1 MVGVVAILNIHILE
15 AEINEW
21 PIEGPVSAHL
31 VAASRGELSVVG
43 VRVKA
48 GPELR
53 AVLHQEVA
61 AHGLRVEALRGVE
74 AGVLGRPGVAEH
86 TAAVSHR
93 HGGGHVTLTVRT
105 FTPELFMVLLSTS
118 IPVQSSD
125 HLNIRITLADLSD
138 FWSYE
143 QTICPTLSPTLSPET
158 HLWCPVIALRAVT
171 NADGHVVPAVLVVT
185 VAPGV
190 APAPRVLLV
199 LVLEVP
205 ALPHLVPVL
214 AHQLIAVVLVV
225 QADVNLPGLVTRV
238 GMLLSKP
245 APHGVCLRGGGEGRA
260 VGGASVVIIAQVG
273 VTGADGLVIVTVG
286 LIIIVALVTEDGV
299 LVADILLCKSPV
311 LVGGVET
318 VKPGVVVMSVIECQ
332 AEGLVPITWKVC
344 EVGPRMEAVFPVPSY
359 VCSYNSA

>member
-1 MVGVVAILNIHILE
+1 MSGP
-15 AEINEW
+15 W

-31 VAASRGELSVVG
+31 VAASCGELSVVG

-105 FTPELFMVLLSTS
+105 FTPELFMVLLSTF

-125 HLNIRITLADLSD
+125 HPNIRITLADLSD
-138 FWSYE
+138 FWSCE
-143 QTICPTLSPTLSPET
+143 QTLVHQTICPTLSPTLSPET

-190 APAPRVLLV
+190 APAPRILLV

-205 ALPHLVPVL
+205 ALTEERSEVTLYS
-214 AHQLIAVVLVV
+214 V
-225 QADVNLPGLVTRV
+225 QSSLTSRD
-238 GMLLSKP
+238 SKP
-245 APHGVCLRGGGEGRA
+245 
-260 VGGASVVIIAQVG
+260 S
-273 VTGADGLVIVTVG
+273 
-286 LIIIVALVTEDGV
+286 
-299 LVADILLCKSPV
+299 LLTS
-311 LVGGVET
+311 
-318 VKPGVVVMSVIECQ
+318 
-332 AEGLVPITWKVC
+332 WKQ
-344 EVGPRMEAVFPVPSY
+344 
-359 VCSYNSA
+359 